1 MTDFLGTPVLII
13 GGGPVGLATAYVLG
27 MHGVRSIVC
36 DQHESI
42 NPHPRA
48 HVVNTRSMELM
59 RAWGIAD
66 AIKNDAIHL
75 PSGLRYVWKQTI
87 SGEEFGWIGLEDAPE
102 AHRSRRQH
110 ASPEV
115 KTSCA
120 QDRVQQHLLDAVCAQ
135 DMATVRYSSRVIG
148 LDETGDGVTA
158 TIDSEKGSELV
169 EVRYVVAADGASG
182 KTRERL
188 GIGQSSRPPFGHQI
202 NVYFHADLSPWTKPD
217 HSVLFWVIN
226 TRCPGVFI
234 GMDGKRRWTFNF
246 GYDPSVEDIRDYTS
260 ERCAG
265 LIRSAVGVPELDID
279 VKSIGTWSLAART
292 AERYRLGRVFLAG
305 DAAHQFPPTG
315 GLGMN
320 TGIADAD
327 NLAWK
332 LAAVINGW
340 ASESLLDTYEAERR
354 PIAVRNAESSVLNA
368 IKMADAGLGPNTQ
381 GVARRLESSDTAI
394 AAAERKR
401 LASVIPTQHLH
412 FDDLDKEIGYVYGYS
427 DSSRPGVDPLS
438 VAVVGGRLPHV
449 WVTRAGNQLSTLDLL
464 IPGFTLIAGV
474 DGTPWAKAVTGLSTE
489 VPVQT
494 LVAGV
499 DFEFGSSNALGLPD
513 SGAVLVRP
521 DGHIAWRAESL
532 PPDPTAEVLR
542 AISFSRP

>member
-1 MTDFLGTPVLII
+1 M
-13 GGGPVGLATAYVLG
+13 
-27 MHGVRSIVC
+27 
-36 DQHESI
+36 
-42 NPHPRA
+42 
-48 HVVNTRSMELM
+48 VNTRSMELM

-66 AIKNDAIHL
+66 AIRKDAIHL

-87 SGEEFGWIGLEDAPE
+87 SGEEFGSISLEDAPE
-102 AHRSRRQH
+102 EHKSRRQH
-110 ASPEV
+110 ASPEA

-120 QDRVQQHLLDAVCAQ
+120 QDRVQQHLLDAVHAQ
-135 DMATVRYSSRVIG
+135 GMATVRYSSRVSG
-148 LDETGDGVTA
+148 LDDTGYGVTA
-158 TIDSEKGSELV
+158 TIDSDTGSEQLD
-169 EVRYVVAADGASG
+169 VRYVVAADGASG
-182 KTRERL
+182 CTRERL
-188 GIGQSSRPPFGHQI
+188 GIGQSTRQPFGHQI
-202 NVYFHADLSPWTKPD
+202 NVYFHADLSRWTKPD

-246 GYDPSVEDIRDYTS
+246 GYDPSVEDVSDYTA

-265 LIRSAVGVPELDID
+265 LIRSAVGVADLDID
-279 VKSIGTWSLAART
+279 VQSIGSWSLAART
-292 AERYRLGRVFLAG
+292 AEKYRLGRVFLVG

-332 LAAVINGW
+332 LAGVIRGW
-340 ASESLLDTYEAERR
+340 ALESLLDTYETERR
-354 PIAVRNAESSVLNA
+354 PVAVQNADGSVLNA
-368 IKMADAGLGPNTQ
+368 IKMADAGLGPNTH
-381 GVARRLESSDTAI
+381 GVARRLESSDAAV

-401 LASVIPTQHLH
+401 LASVIPLQNLH
-412 FDDLDKEIGYVYGYS
+412 FDDLDREIGYVYGYS
-427 DSSRPGVDPLS
+427 KPSMPRVDPLS

-474 DGTPWAKAVTGLSTE
+474 DGPPWAKAVRGLSAE
-489 VPVQT
+489 VPVQA

-499 DFEFGSSNALGLPD
+499 DFEFGSSNALGLAD

-532 PPDPTAEVLR
+532 PPDPTADVLR
-542 AISFSRP
+542 AINSARR